1 MQNQPADNCSICLDR
16 VHTATN
22 YCITPCNHVF
32 HASCL
37 LQAALINPHCPLC
50 RGHLLPTPPQPV
62 PTTTPNQNNTHITTN
77 TPPQIL
83 QQLVHAYEQDQLS
96 NNIYQRISSRLT
108 DIITTARLG
117 QDDLLNYLE
126 THHIENAP
134 TELSSTNIIAIIISA
149 IERDEEC
156 LHQRIADTRSNPAER
171 HQQLINTLYCLLQ
184 HSRERILNNIAIQ
197 PRAPYQTPA
206 WPSNN
211 RQPVIFFHPE

>member
-1 MQNQPADNCSICLDR
+1 MTQQTDPCSICLER
-16 VHTATN
+16 VDTATN
-22 YCITPCNHVF
+22 YCVTPCNHVF

-37 LQAALINPHCPLC
+37 LRAALTSPHCPLC
-50 RGHLLPTPPQPV
+50 RGDLLPTPTQP
-62 PTTTPNQNNTHITTN
+62 PY
-77 TPPQIL
+77 IL

-108 DIITTARLG
+108 DIITTATLSNFG

-149 IERDEEC
+149 IERDEEYF
-156 LHQRIADTRSNPAER
+156 HQNIANTRNNPAER
-171 HQQLINTLYCLLQ
+171 HQQLINTLYSLLQ
-184 HSRERILNNIAIQ
+184 YNRERILNNVAIQ
-197 PRAPYQTPA
+197 SRAPYQTPA

>member
-1 MQNQPADNCSICLDR
+1 MTQQTDPCSICLEHVD
-16 VHTATN
+16 TETN
-22 YCITPCNHVF
+22 YCVTPCNHVF

-50 RGHLLPTPPQPV
+50 RGDLLPTPTPTLPPYPTPTQPGS
-62 PTTTPNQNNTHITTN
+62 
-77 TPPQIL
+77 PPHIL

-108 DIITTARLG
+108 DIISTARLG

-126 THHIENAP
+126 THHIENTP
-134 TELSSTNIIAIIISA
+134 TEFSSTNIIAIIISA

-156 LHQRIADTRSNPAER
+156 FHQSIANTRNNAAER
-171 HQQLINTLYCLLQ
+171 HQQLINTLYSLLQ
-184 HSRERILNNIAIQ
+184 YNRERILNNVAIQ
-197 PRAPYQTPA
+197 SRAPYQTPA